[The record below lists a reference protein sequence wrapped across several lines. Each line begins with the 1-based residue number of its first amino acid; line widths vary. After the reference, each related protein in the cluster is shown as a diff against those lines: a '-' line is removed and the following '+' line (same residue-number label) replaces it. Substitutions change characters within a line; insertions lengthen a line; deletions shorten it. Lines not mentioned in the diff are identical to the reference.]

1 MRQWLVGGAMMA
13 MGAAVAACGEP
24 RGATPSGPTASVTT
38 TLTTLP
44 VCDLSAT
51 NPLISHY
58 FGPDEAKVVRGLID
72 QITLAGVGSG
82 TARDRG
88 FDVIAHIAANAQA
101 GTGGDPT
108 AASDLIN
115 KVTACMFTDLAEF
128 PATYPEDYTIA
139 ITTTSPG
146 GLGVRGG
153 SSDPATD
160 PVLSRDDFSG
170 VAPPAGVTWAA
181 VLGGN
186 PAPARVAFYGR
197 PGSTAQSYDW
207 KVLPRNATFAPPA
220 IVGVCVDVNTATT
233 SMLHEEHIGLLT
245 FADAYFLDPASCGG
259 LSLRTGLSVWSH
271 RLAQIFLP
279 RPLSASAVAS
289 GGIGGSTGGIGSE
302 FSADDV
308 PSVSLAFTI
317 QPPFTVTVGQTF
329 TVQLRATDP
338 ATGAVVGGTQ
348 VSILAVNNNGVPKA
362 LLGTTTQTTS
372 NAGVATF
379 GDLSFAPGSTGG
391 YRLVVGGSVL
401 GRSAIVVEQV
411 TSNKVNAKPV
421 H

>member
-1 MRQWLVGGAMMA
+1 LG
-13 MGAAVAACGEP
+13 
-24 RGATPSGPTASVTT
+24 
-38 TLTTLP
+38 
-44 VCDLSAT
+44 AT

-72 QITLAGVGSG
+72 EITLAGAGSE

-88 FDVIAHIAANAQA
+88 FDVIAHIAATAQA
-101 GTGGDPT
+101 GSGGDPT

-115 KVTACMFTDLAEF
+115 NVTACMFTDLAEF
-128 PATYPEDYTIA
+128 PATYPEDYTTA
-139 ITTTSPG
+139 VTTASPG

-170 VAPPAGVTWAA
+170 AAPPFGVTWATT
-181 VLGGN
+181 LGGN
-186 PAPARVAFYGR
+186 PAPARVALYGR

-207 KVLPRNATFAPPA
+207 KVLPRNATFAPHA

-233 SMLHEEHIGLLT
+233 SMLHEEHVGLLT
-245 FADAYFLDPASCGG
+245 FADAYFLDPASCGS
-259 LSLRTGLSVWSH
+259 LSLRTGRSSWSH
-271 RLAQIFLP
+271 RLAQLFLP
-279 RPLSASAVAS
+279 RPLSASAVNP

-302 FSADDV
+302 FAVDDV
-308 PSVSLAFTI
+308 PSVNLAFTV
-317 QPPFTVTVGQTF
+317 QPPSTVTVGQTF

-338 ATGAVVGGTQ
+338 ATGAAVGG
-348 VSILAVNNNGVPKA
+348 VRLSILAVNNNGVTKV

-391 YRLVVGGSVL
+391 YRMVVGGSVL
-401 GRSAIVVEQV
+401 GRSAITVGQV
-411 TSNKVNAKPV
+411 TSNKVNAKPA

>member
-1 MRQWLVGGAMMA
+1 MRRWLIGSVLVAV
-13 MGAAVAACGEP
+13 GAAMAACGEP
-24 RGATPSGPTASVTT
+24 RSTMPSGPTATVTA
-38 TLTTLP
+38 LTTLP
-44 VCDLSAT
+44 PCDLSGT

-58 FGPDEAKVVRGLID
+58 FSPDEAKVIRGLID
-72 QITLAGVGSG
+72 EIAAAGVGTV

-101 GTGGDPT
+101 GTGGDPV

-115 KVTACMFTDLAEF
+115 EVTACMFAELAEF
-128 PATYPEDYTIA
+128 PETYPEDYTVA
-139 ITTTSPG
+139 VTTSSPG

-153 SSDPATD
+153 ASDPATD

-170 VAPPAGVTWAA
+170 VAPPFGVTWATM
-181 VLGGN
+181 VGGN

-207 KVLPRNATFAPPA
+207 KVLPRNATFSPPA
-220 IVGVCVDVNTATT
+220 IVGLCIDVNAAMT
-233 SMLHEEHIGLLT
+233 SMVHEEHVGLLT
-245 FADAYFLDPASCGG
+245 FADAYFLNPPSCAS
-259 LSLRTGLSVWSH
+259 LASRTRSTSWAQQLA
-271 RLAQIFLP
+271 RLFLP
-279 RPLSASAVAS
+279 RELQASAVNP
-289 GGIGGSTGGIGSE
+289 GGLGGSTGGIGSE
-302 FSADDV
+302 FSVDDV
-308 PSVSLAFTI
+308 PSVSLTFTI
-317 QPPFTVTVGQTF
+317 QPPSTVTVGETF

-338 ATGAVVGGTQ
+338 VTGATVGG
-348 VSILAVNNNGVPKA
+348 VRMSILAVNNNGVPKA

-401 GRSAIVVEQV
+401 GRSAITVGQV
-411 TSNKVNAKPV
+411 TSSKVNAKPE

>member
-1 MRQWLVGGAMMA
+1 MRQWLVGGAIMA
-13 MGAAVAACGEP
+13 LGAAVAACGEP
-24 RGATPSGPTASVTT
+24 RGVTPSGPSASVTT
-38 TLTTLP
+38 LATLP
-44 VCDLSAT
+44 ACDLSGT

-58 FGPDEAKVVRGLID
+58 FGPDEAKVVRDLIG
-72 QITLAGVGSG
+72 QITLAGVGSA

-88 FDVIAHIAANAQA
+88 FAVIAHIAANAEA
-101 GTGGDPT
+101 GTGGDVA

-115 KVTACMFTDLAEF
+115 RVTPCMFTDLAEF

-139 ITTTSPG
+139 ITTASPG

-153 SSDPATD
+153 SADPATD

-170 VAPPAGVTWAA
+170 AAPPFGVTWATM
-181 VLGGN
+181 LGGN

-220 IVGVCVDVNTATT
+220 IVGVCVDVNTATI
-233 SMLHEEHIGLLT
+233 SMLHEEHVGLLT
-245 FADAYFLDPASCGG
+245 FAHAYFLDPATCGS
-259 LSLRTGLSVWSH
+259 LSLRPGFSSWSH
-271 RLAQIFLP
+271 RLAQLLLP
-279 RPLSASAVAS
+279 RPLSASAVVF

-302 FSADDV
+302 FSAEDV
-308 PSVSLAFTI
+308 PNVDLTFTI
-317 QPPFTVTVGQTF
+317 QPPSTVTVGETF

-338 ATGAVVGGTQ
+338 ATGAAVGGTQ
-348 VSILAVNNNGVPKA
+348 VSILAVNNNGVTKT

-401 GRSAIVVEQV
+401 GRAAIVVGQV
-411 TSNKVNAKPV
+411 TSNKVNAKPA